1 VGGYSE
7 FWLNESNDWI
17 YPPLNSACAEMI
29 RLADLNKAP
38 KKQVL
43 RALNQAVRELLL
55 AQSSDWAF
63 MMKAGR
69 YAPYAEQRIKIH
81 LNRFYQLADSIRAER
96 VLEAYLSDLEEKDN
110 LFQKVDYG
118 VFKKQLK

>member
-1 VGGYSE
+1 
-7 FWLNESNDWI
+7 
-17 YPPLNSACAEMI
+17 
-29 RLADLNKAP
+29 
-38 KKQVL
+38 
-43 RALNQAVRELLL
+43 LNQAAREILL

-81 LNRFYQLADSIRAER
+81 LNRFYQLADSIRTGH

-110 LFQKVDYG
+110 LFEKINYQ
-118 VFKKQLK
+118 VFKK